1 MIYALI
7 LELSRLKKHP
17 LYYVD
22 EETLEVGR
30 TFGYS
35 NISLVITYTTLVVAA
50 LMLAG
55 FLWLA
60 FSYSGNSSGG
70 YGRRKRESPFES
82 DDEGIYNCRISFFER
97 DF

>member
-1 MIYALI
+1 MYN
-7 LELSRLKKHP
+7 
-17 LYYVD
+17 VD

-70 YGRRKRESPFES
+70 YGRRKRDAFES
-82 DDEGIYNCRISFFER
+82 DDEG
-97 DF
+97 

>member
-1 MIYALI
+1 M
-7 LELSRLKKHP
+7 
-17 LYYVD
+17 YYVD

-82 DDEGIYNCRISFFER
+82 DDEGIYNCRISFFGR